1 MNDSIEIKISKSNHP
16 IPVVDS
22 IHLHSIYNPVKEAE
36 AFARS
41 CEKKLQGSSRILI
54 FGLGFGYHIQAIEK
68 RMQAIHGKNYSI
80 SVIEPNEKLIALW
93 KEYRQVSTT
102 SRVRIIGHSDP
113 QRFYEDELLTDFLVS
128 KPSIISHTA
137 SFQLNES
144 FYKDFM
150 SFSYPKDSISS
161 SRFISNKDLREEL
174 KLAKEPS
181 TADHINTCEQKK
193 ELSKWD
199 FLTLAIKQFSK
210 QD

>member
-16 IPVVDS
+16 IPVVNS

-41 CEKKLQGSSRILI
+41 GEKKLQESSRILI

-68 RMQAIHGKNYSI
+68 RLQAIHGKNYSI
-80 SVIEPNEKLIALW
+80 SVIEPNEKLISLW

-102 SRVRIIGHSDP
+102 SRVRIVGHSEP
-113 QRFYEDELLTDFLVS
+113 QRFYLDELLTDFLVS

-150 SFSYPKDSISS
+150 SFSYPKDTISS
-161 SRFISNKDLREEL
+161 SRFVSNNELRDQLRE
-174 KLAKEPS
+174 AKEPS
-181 TADHINTCEQKK
+181 TADHISTSEQKK
-193 ELSKWD
+193 NLNKWD